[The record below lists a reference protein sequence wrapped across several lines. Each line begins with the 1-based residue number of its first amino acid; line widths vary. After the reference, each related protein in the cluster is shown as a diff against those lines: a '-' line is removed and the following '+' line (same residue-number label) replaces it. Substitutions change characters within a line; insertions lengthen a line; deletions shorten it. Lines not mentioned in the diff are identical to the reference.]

1 MILTQAIDRRIP
13 HPPWTFPCVTYQI
26 FSCLEAAL
34 AAARK
39 PTDIEPFTVSAER
52 FLRDLRE
59 TLETNTEKARRLLA
73 RAVDRIVQQREGTSH
88 VAYFYGNLA
97 GVLQIDDRGL
107 LTDRA
112 GAGRGI
118 SSLVYWPMTA
128 GTIW

>member
-1 MILTQAIDRRIP
+1 MPGGSARR
-13 HPPWTFPCVTYQI
+13 
-26 FSCLEAAL
+26 SSKANS
-34 AAARK
+34 
-39 PTDIEPFTVSAER
+39 DIEPFTVSAER
-52 FLRDLRE
+52 FLRRFRE

-112 GAGRGI
+112 GAVRGI
-118 SSLVYWPMTA
+118 SYLDNVPSADFVA
-128 GTIW
+128 

>member
-1 MILTQAIDRRIP
+1 MPDEP
-13 HPPWTFPCVTYQI
+13 I

-112 GAGRGI
+112 GAVRGI
-118 SSLVYWPMTA
+118 SYLDNVPSADFVA
-128 GTIW
+128 